1 MIKTFKHKGLR
12 KYFESGSTAGIQ
24 NSHAKKLKMKL
35 VAIDTAHV
43 IEDIDLPGYQLH
55 SLRGDREGI
64 WSVSVNGNWRV
75 TFEFKDGNA
84 YILNYEDYH

>member
-1 MIKTFKHKGLR
+1 M
-12 KYFESGSTAGIQ
+12 Q
-24 NSHAKKLKMKL
+24 L

-64 WSVSVNGNWRV
+64 WSISVTG
-75 TFEFKDGNA
+75 E
-84 YILNYEDYH
+84 